1 VITGTKTVRRREIQW
16 EDPAILATA
25 SREADGL
32 EPLQDMLTGRRLPAP
47 IMSLMGMAFSEVS
60 SGLVVMG
67 LAPRECHYNMLGTV
81 HGVIATLLDSVMG
94 CAVHS
99 TLPAGRGY
107 TTIEIKVNYVRPL
120 TVDTD
125 SLRAEGRVLHAGR
138 RIALRRPFATVRTAS
153 IPMPLTPPACCQ
165 RSAPFQSAREA
176 VRRSPRIGD
185 PQPVI
190 GMVAVRPAWIELAL
204 WSFVP
209 APKMAPERV
218 RDSRGR

>member
-138 RIALRRPFATVRTAS
+138 RIATAQAALRDGANRLYTHATNTTCLLSEVGTLS
-153 IPMPLTPPACCQ
+153 VGTGGSQ
-165 RSAPFQSAREA
+165 
-176 VRRSPRIGD
+176 
-185 PQPVI
+185 
-190 GMVAVRPAWIELAL
+190 
-204 WSFVP
+204 
-209 APKMAPERV
+209 KKPEDR
-218 RDSRGR
+218 